1 MSEGRIQL
9 MGHWLEIPGIV
20 ANGKITMKLSRTA
33 PPESQEHRVSSWPN
47 LYILGFQ

>member
-1 MSEGRIQL
+1 MRR
-9 MGHWLEIPGIV
+9 WLEIPRIM
-20 ANGKITMKLSRTA
+20 ANGKITMKLSRIA